1 MHDQRPVRKKCIVL
15 ISGLQ
20 SVVRS
25 LWNYESTIF
34 KQVVV
39 NKLPE
44 ASNVSSPHSGWKR
57 VNFWGECSRFK
68 RWRST
73 LLRVSSSIIFPVPGN
88 APKEQGEGATYTPL
102 MEFRLYGLRLC
113 KIITQ
118 ARCVKTKFDPR
129 HAQNNR
135 NRRISAVEIWCPQ
148 SLPSEETSCVVCPN
162 I

>member
-1 MHDQRPVRKKCIVL
+1 MPDQRPVRKKCIVL

-39 NKLPE
+39 NLPE
-44 ASNVSSPHSGWKR
+44 ASYVSSPHSGWKR

-73 LLRVSSSIIFPVPGN
+73 LLRVSSSIIFPVPWKRKKRTGWRCDL
-88 APKEQGEGATYTPL
+88 YTINGIQTLWPPI
-102 MEFRLYGLRLC
+102 MQDNHAGSMRED
-113 KIITQ
+113 KIWSKAWT
-118 ARCVKTKFDPR
+118 T
-129 HAQNNR
+129 R

>member
-25 LWNYESTIF
+25 LWDYESIIF

-73 LLRVSSSIIFPVPGN
+73 LLRVSSSIIFPVPWKRTKRTGWRCDLYTIN
-88 APKEQGEGATYTPL
+88 GIQTLWPPIMQDNHASSMREDKIWSKACAEQPEPQDFCRRDL
-102 MEFRLYGLRLC
+102 MSPE
-113 KIITQ
+113 
-118 ARCVKTKFDPR
+118 
-129 HAQNNR
+129 
-135 NRRISAVEIWCPQ
+135 S
-148 SLPSEETSCVVCPN
+148 SLGRDLVRSLS
-162 I
+162 